1 VPEVIELFVQG
12 MRSGDRVGLCHT
24 ATIYG

>member
-12 MRSGDRVGLCHT
+12 IRSGDRVGLCHT